1 MRQLEATNT
10 RPYKVVLGSDFESLK
25 DTILEANKPSA
36 IMIITDTNVGPLYLE
51 EIRHKLEGICPIYS
65 YSFTAGE
72 GSKHLGTV
80 TEIYNTLIEKQM
92 DRSGLI
98 VALGGGVVG
107 DIAGFVASSY
117 MRGIPFIQIPT
128 TVVAQNDSS
137 IGGKVGVDYAE
148 HKNMVGAFYQPL
160 LVYTN
165 IQTLKTLPKREFT
178 SGLAEVLKH
187 ALIKNRDFYDYLVE
201 KKDKIL
207 QQDEKILLDMTYLS
221 CQVKCQVVEEDTKEL
236 GIRKILNFGH
246 TIGHALETESQFSI
260 LHGECVAYGMV
271 MSAYISF
278 KKDMIT
284 KEVLHEVE
292 ALCRAYGLLAPLQRY
307 SSQAISHHILYD
319 KKKAYGKVSFILL
332 EAIGKVCIRNDITSD
347 EIEEAILYVE
357 KTCQ

>member
-1 MRQLEATNT
+1 MKRLEAVKA
-10 RPYKVVLGSDFESLK
+10 RPYKIIIGSNFDSLK
-25 DTILEANKPSA
+25 DSILEVNKPSA
-36 IMIITDTNVGPLYLE
+36 IMIITDTHVAPLYLE
-51 EIRHKLEGICPIYS
+51 CIMSKFEKICPVYS
-65 YSFTAGE
+65 HIFTAGE
-72 GSKHLGTV
+72 ESKHLGTV
-80 TEIYNTLIEKQM
+80 TQIYDTLIEKQM

-107 DIAGFVASSY
+107 DLAGFVASSY

-137 IGGKVGVDYAE
+137 IGGKVGVDYAQ
-148 HKNMVGAFYQPL
+148 HKNMVGAFYQPQ

-165 IQTLKTLPKREFT
+165 IETLRTLPKREFI
-178 SGLAEVLKH
+178 SGVAEVLKH
-187 ALIKNRDFYDYLVE
+187 ALIKNKDFYDYLLE

-207 QQDEKILLDMTYLS
+207 EQDENTLLEMTYFS
-221 CQVKCQVVEEDTKEL
+221 CRVKCHVVEEDVKEL

-246 TIGHALETESQFSI
+246 TIGHALETESKFSI

-278 KKDMIT
+278 KKGMIT

-292 ALCRAYGLLAPLQRY
+292 QLCRSYGLLEPLGEY
-307 SSQAISHHILYD
+307 SKEAIVRHVLYD
-319 KKKAYGKVSFILL
+319 KKKAYGKISFILL
-332 EAIGKVCIRNDITSD
+332 EAIGKACIRNDITSD
-347 EIEEAILYVE
+347 EIEEAILYIK